1 MPASTPRSPSSGG
14 PRPTGPRRALR
25 GDGAGVAEVI
35 GYLLV
40 FGILSLVLVM
50 SMSAFGV
57 AQEGAKERVVQLRAE
72 SAAARV
78 AGVVVQASIVA
89 EKQGTGSAVAYF
101 IDLPGQLEGLDYTVT
116 LEDKTVSRPD
126 QVRIAVPGPSIS
138 LTSPVFA
145 AGASSTVDLC
155 PITVP
160 GGPLYVR
167 YGAPASG
174 VHPVPAACSG
184 GTSKIFLEVP

>member
-1 MPASTPRSPSSGG
+1 MPASTPRSPCDGG
-14 PRPTGPRRALR
+14 ARHPGPRRALR
-25 GDGAGVAEVI
+25 GDGAGVSEVI

-78 AGVVVQASIVA
+78 AGVVVQGAILA
-89 EKQGTGSAVAYF
+89 EKQGSGSAVAYVV
-101 IDLPGQLEGLDYTVT
+101 DLPEQLEGLDYTVA
-116 LEDKTVSRPD
+116 LENKTNSRPD
-126 QVRIAVPGPSIS
+126 QVRIEVPALTLS

-145 AGASSTVDLC
+145 AGASSSVDLC
-155 PITVP
+155 SITVA

-167 YGAPASG
+167 YGAPAGGS
-174 VHPVPAACSG
+174 HPVPAACSG
-184 GTSKIFLEVP
+184 GTQSDRKSVV

>member
-1 MPASTPRSPSSGG
+1 
-14 PRPTGPRRALR
+14 
-25 GDGAGVAEVI
+25 VAEVI

-50 SMSAFGV
+50 SMTAFGV

-78 AGVVVQASIVA
+78 AGVVVQASILA

-101 IDLPGQLEGLDYTVT
+101 VDLPGQLEGLDYTIS
-116 LEDKTVSRPD
+116 LENKTATRPD
-126 QVRIAVPGPSIS
+126 QVRIDVPGPRLS

-145 AGASSTVDLC
+145 AGASTSVDLC
-155 PITVP
+155 PVTAA

-167 YGAPASG
+167 YGAPAG
-174 VHPVPAACSG
+174 GAHPVPAACSG
-184 GTSKIFLEVP
+184 GTQSKIFLEVA